1 MASPSEP
8 LAPAPAPAGHGPT
21 FADIYDPVVGRDFW
35 GLWWRAFDRCVSAHG
50 LRFGTVCEVAC
61 GTGEIALR
69 FASQGHEV
77 TGVDISP
84 DMIRVARE
92 KCRGSGV
99 RLEVQAMETLAL
111 EAPVDLIVCCYDAL
125 NRLPTRAALEGTLA
139 RFRAALTPGGHVV
152 CDLATL
158 RHLERDWGTGV
169 RRAVHGALESIWH
182 TVWDPEARCLTV
194 HLTAMVPGPDGESL
208 PVTERVSEY
217 GHAKADIEAAVVGA
231 GLEVVD
237 VRDMIRWTR
246 GDESGERLFYVL
258 RAPT

>member
-8 LAPAPAPAGHGPT
+8 LAPAPAEGAPT
-21 FADIYDPVVGRDFW
+21 FADIYDQVVGRDFW
-35 GLWWRAFDRCVSAHG
+35 GLWWRCFDRAVSAHG
-50 LRFGTVCEVAC
+50 MRFSRVCEVAC

-69 FASQGHEV
+69 FASLGHEV
-77 TGVDISP
+77 SGVDISP
-84 DMIRVARE
+84 DMIRVAKE

-99 RLEVQAMETLAL
+99 RLAVQAMEHLAL

-125 NRLPTRAALEGTLA
+125 NRLPTRAVLEGTLA
-139 RFRAALTPGGHVV
+139 RFRAALSPGGHVV

-169 RRAVHGALESIWH
+169 RRAVQGSTESIWH
-182 TVWDPEARCLTV
+182 TVWDPAARSLTV
-194 HLTAMVPGPDGESL
+194 HLTAMVPGPDGE
-208 PVTERVSEY
+208 PVAVTERVSEY
-217 GHAKADIEAAVVGA
+217 GHAKADIEAAAEGA
-231 GLEVVD
+231 GLTVVD

-246 GDESGERLFYVL
+246 GDESSERLFYVL